1 MKNVFEDIIKHRR
14 WSEVTCGS
22 GSTLKNT
29 ESLRE
34 QLVPFLQK
42 HNITSMADIPCGDFS
57 WMSLVEFPEGFRY
70 VGGDIVGFMVE
81 ENRQKWPDVEFLEFD
96 ISQDPI
102 PDVDLLFC
110 RDCLFHF
117 SLNDIEKTLANICK
131 SNIKYVMFTSYYD
144 GENHDIATGSF
155 RPLSFTA
162 TPFNFS
168 EPIDFIREDMP
179 KEKSRRICLWSIET
193 IKGYLNQ

>member
-1 MKNVFEDIIKHRR
+1 MKNIFEDIIRNRR

-29 ESLRE
+29 QPVRE
-34 QLVPFLQK
+34 QLVPLLEK
-42 HNITSMADIPCGDFS
+42 YNITSMADIPCGDFS
-57 WMSLVEFPEGFRY
+57 WMSQVNFPENFRY

-81 ENRQKWPDVEFLEFD
+81 ENRRRHPGVEFLEFD
-96 ISQDPI
+96 LVQDLI

-117 SLNDIEKTLANICK
+117 SLQDIRRALVNICR

-144 GENHDIATGSF
+144 GANHDIVTGAF
-155 RPLSFTA
+155 RPLDFTSA
-162 TPFNFS
+162 PFNFPK
-168 EPIDFIREDMP
+168 PIDFVHEAITNET
-179 KEKSRRICLWSIET
+179 RRICLWSIDT
-193 IKGYLNQ
+193 IKDYVSQ